1 MSNPKTNNNVQ
12 DTYFFSRE
20 KALITAL
27 ENNYFVIPG
36 SVVKGRQVCYHPGE
50 KQQTDPE
57 NLISVPFDKADKF
70 FSESILRKPT
80 NIDYSDHPYGEIEL
94 QSKINAIRE
103 SISVWGP
110 RLYIKFKKAAS
121 EIADFKFDKLP
132 ARLRICIWQ
141 TRYTTVLQYAA
152 LGLAK
157 AFEKIG
163 HEVNFIIEE
172 NDMQS
177 VSSNKYLHI
186 FKELANFK
194 PHLFIDI
201 NALLSNR
208 VISPC
213 SYYVAWFQDPT
224 DALINNTLPSW
235 RDRDLVYK
243 VGDSVDFNS
252 TLKDHKNLQPL
263 CVDDSIFHI
272 DSRVKRKNKIV
283 FVGSSY
289 ESQVADFA
297 NTHPQIFE
305 KIKNDFTSGL
315 PTNLPVYLSSLFTAE
330 QMRSSSFATFVKYR
344 LLNYVVRDICVEWI
358 CQQDIIDVEIYGR
371 GWAENPIVAPFFKG
385 ELKHGSEVAKIYQSA
400 KYALVCL
407 PHEVVTQRLN
417 EALACGCQPVVYDCR
432 YACGPPYYEEALLY
446 FGTQKEL
453 IGNLGKDLIIKTE
466 ALTAISA
473 KYTYSSFAK
482 RILLDLKK
490 KERADEQGDS
500 KRS

>member
-1 MSNPKTNNNVQ
+1 MSNPKTHHNVQ

-20 KALITAL
+20 KALMTAL
-27 ENNYFVIPG
+27 ENNHLVIPG
-36 SVVKGRQVCYHPGE
+36 SVVKGRQVCYHPE
-50 KQQTDPE
+50 AKQRADPE

-80 NIDYSDHPYGEIEL
+80 NIDYSDHPYDASEL

-103 SISVWGP
+103 SIAVWGP
-110 RLYIKFKKAAS
+110 RLHIKLEKAAS

-132 ARLRICIWQ
+132 ERLRICIWQ

-177 VSSNKYLHI
+177 ITSNKCLHI

-201 NALLSNR
+201 NSLLSNQ
-208 VISPC
+208 VISSC

-224 DALINNTLPSW
+224 GALINNTLPSW

-243 VGDSVDFNS
+243 ISHSIDFNS
-252 TLKDHKNLQPL
+252 TLKGYKNLQPI
-263 CVDDSIFHI
+263 CVDDSIFHLDYKI
-272 DSRVKRKNKIV
+272 KRKDKIV
-283 FVGSSY
+283 FLGSSY
-289 ESQVADFA
+289 DPHVAEFVKIY
-297 NTHPQIFE
+297 PQILE
-305 KIKNDFTSGL
+305 KIKNDFTNGL
-315 PTNLPVYLSSLFTAE
+315 PINLSVYLSFLFTAE
-330 QMRSSSFATFVKYR
+330 KMQDSSFAASVKHR
-344 LLNYVVRDICVEWI
+344 LLNYVVREMCVEWI
-358 CQQDIIDVEIYGR
+358 CQQDIIDVEVYGR
-371 GWAENPIVAPFFKG
+371 GWAKNPVIAPFFKG
-385 ELKHGSEVAKIYQSA
+385 ELKHGNEIARIYQSA

-407 PHEVVTQRLN
+407 PHDVVTQRLN

-432 YACGPPYYEEALLY
+432 YACEPPYYEEELLY
-446 FGTQKEL
+446 FSTKKEL
-453 IGNLGKDLIIKTE
+453 IGNLGKDLLTKTE
-466 ALTAISA
+466 ALTAVSE

-482 RILLDLKK
+482 RIISDLKK
-490 KERADEQGDS
+490 KERADE
-500 KRS
+500 